1 MNQTW
6 KVTFRLWEGVGMGD
20 EVPVGLGLGRGLEL
34 REGPGLPLGAGPMLT
49 APLPWQAEADDEQA
63 EALHARPP
71 RDADERHCASDSGRA
86 ETYRALSGN
95 TSNTGNRSVNRVPV
109 PTSLHTSM
117 SPPSKRAFSTAMAS
131 PRPLPLPLREGS
143 AL

>member
-49 APLPWQAEADDEQA
+49 APLPWQAEASRATPTMNRLKRFMLDLLETRMNVI
-63 EALHARPP
+63 ALQIRAGRKRPGD
-71 RDADERHCASDSGRA
+71 R
-86 ETYRALSGN
+86 
-95 TSNTGNRSVNRVPV
+95 
-109 PTSLHTSM
+109 
-117 SPPSKRAFSTAMAS
+117 KSTRLNS
-131 PRPLPLPLREGS
+131 S
-143 AL
+143 H